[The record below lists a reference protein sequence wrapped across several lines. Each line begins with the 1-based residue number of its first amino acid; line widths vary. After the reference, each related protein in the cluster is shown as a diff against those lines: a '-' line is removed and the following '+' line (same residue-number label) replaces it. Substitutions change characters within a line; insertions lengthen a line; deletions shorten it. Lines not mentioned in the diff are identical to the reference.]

1 MDITTVSPFHHRRAA
16 GRALAKA
23 LQHYKDHPGLLVL
36 GLPRGGVPVAYEVAK
51 ALAAPLDVLLVRKLG
66 HPHHEELAMGAI
78 ASGDILVW
86 NPDIVGA
93 GGIDQAQIDRV
104 IRRERTELQRRE
116 QVYRGEAPPLA
127 LTGVT
132 VLLVDDGLAT
142 GATMEAAV
150 RAVKSRLPA
159 RLVVAVPVSSS
170 EARSRIRGLV
180 DEFVA
185 LLVSPEFG
193 SVGQYYLDFGQ
204 TEDREVRELLAA
216 AAG

>member
-1 MDITTVSPFHHRRAA
+1 MSPFLHRRAA
-16 GRALAKA
+16 GQALARA
-23 LQHYKDHPGLLVL
+23 LQHYQGHPGLLVL

-51 ALAAPLDVLLVRKLG
+51 ALGAPLDVLLVRKLG

-86 NPDIVGA
+86 NPKILGA
-93 GGIDQAQIDRV
+93 GGIDQAQIERV
-104 IRRERTELQRRE
+104 IRRERAELERRE
-116 QVYRGEAPPLA
+116 QAYRGATPPLA
-127 LTGVT
+127 LTGAT

-150 RAVKSRLPA
+150 RAVKSQRPA
-159 RLVVAVPVSSS
+159 RLVVAVPVSSL
-170 EARSRIRGLV
+170 EARARIRALA

-185 LLVSPEFG
+185 LLASAEFG

-204 TEDREVRELLAA
+204 TEDQEVRELLAA